1 MFENPVLRECWV
13 LRTSSMVIVSQSK
26 HCRRLRCAQ
35 LFRRRERAGDIDPK
49 HATLLLDRFE
59 LHMKYRFARLMV
71 TDIVV
76 ETAAQMVDRHL
87 LRAYDAVQLATCL
100 ELKKTVTE
108 RVVFVCSDEELLEAA
123 KLERLS
129 TLDPI
134 TPGP

>member
-1 MFENPVLRECWV
+1 MLGLANKLNGNRFAVQAL
-13 LRTSSMVIVSQSK
+13 SQVEVRS
-26 HCRRLRCAQ
+26 AI
-35 LFRRRERAGDIDPK
+35 RRRERAGDIDPK

-108 RVVFVCSDEELLEAA
+108 RVVFVCSDEELPEAA